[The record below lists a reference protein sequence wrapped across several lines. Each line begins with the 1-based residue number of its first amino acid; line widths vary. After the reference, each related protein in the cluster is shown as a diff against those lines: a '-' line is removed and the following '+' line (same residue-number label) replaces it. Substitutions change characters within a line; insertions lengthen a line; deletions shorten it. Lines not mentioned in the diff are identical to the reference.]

1 MKPLLYA
8 SNHCPSP
15 LLSISSQ
22 SGRWNF
28 STKNTNYSPKIPPA
42 PPQDIT
48 PSILYRFGNDPTTFI
63 FPYKMSN
70 YSWKII
76 THVPI
81 YLPWVTPMHMEA
93 IGPSS
98 FFHTKC
104 RIIGLK
110 SSSTFIWTTYKLIP
124 TIWPTSTRVTFN
136 LPKVE
141 LFAYNHPRPTML
153 TIRNQL

>member
-22 SGRWNF
+22 SERWNF

-42 PPQDIT
+42 PSQDIT
-48 PSILYRFGNDPTTFI
+48 PSIPYRFGSDPTTFI

-81 YLPWVTPMHMEA
+81 YLLWVTPMHMEA

-98 FFHTKC
+98 FFHTKS
-104 RIIGLK
+104 RIIRLK
-110 SSSTFIWTTYKLIP
+110 SLLGFPYTSHITPL
-124 TIWPTSTRVTFN
+124 TIWPESL
-136 LPKVE
+136 LPYKMSNYWPKIIIHVHM
-141 LFAYNHPRPTML
+141 NH
-153 TIRNQL
+153 I